1 MSMLPPMFVNWL
13 VAYSG
18 GQWKSVAL
26 RTQRK
31 IKASSYSEKH
41 GQAMAHDNVAVW
53 GDIHGAPVKCGNH
66 LVGAA
71 GDRNEFELDAFAG
84 EEALLLGDEQI
95 ERRYAP
101 YGRRDLSVAEGDG
114 ISGGGL
120 DCDAQ
125 PRRNAKVA
133 HDVSYRGA
141 HDLSLS

>member
-1 MSMLPPMFVNWL
+1 MFVNWL

-18 GQWKSVAL
+18 GQWKSVTL
-26 RTQRK
+26 RTQQK

-53 GDIHGAPVKCGNH
+53 GDIHGAAVKRGDH
-66 LVGAA
+66 LVGTAR
-71 GDRNEFELDAFAG
+71 DRNEFELDAFAR

-101 YGRRDLSVAEGDG
+101 YGRRDLSVTKGDG
-114 ISGGGL
+114 ISCGVL
-120 DCDAQ
+120 DSDAQ

-133 HDVSYRGA
+133 HDVACRGA
-141 HDLSLS
+141 HDLSQSPAIPN